1 MSIMIGDIALESPVV
16 LAPLSGVTDAPFRR
30 IARRE
35 GAALVVSEMIASRA
49 VVSEARRDA
58 AERRKLVADHVAEAP
73 LAVQLAGC
81 EPALM
86 AEAARIAAGEGARI
100 VDINFGCPAKKVV
113 NQEAGSALMAD
124 EDLAARIMA
133 AVVEAVSVPVTV
145 KMRLGWRRDRRNAP
159 EIARRADATGVRL
172 LTVHGRTRDQR
183 YGGTADWAAVRAV
196 REAVSLPLLVN
207 GDVDSFAGAREA
219 LAQSGADGVMVG
231 RGACGRPWFLAALAA
246 ELQGRPQP
254 APPTPARQAAIVREH
269 YEGLLR
275 HYGTALGVRQARK
288 HLGWYL
294 DHLPNGAAWRARLL
308 REEAAERVLAT
319 IPQVYAE
326 LEDGG
331 QGLPAA
337 A

>member
-1 MSIMIGDIALESPVV
+1 MSITIGDIRLDSGVV

-49 VVSEARRDA
+49 VVSDARRDA
-58 AERRKLVADHVAEAP
+58 AERRKLVADHRAEAP

-86 AEAARIAAGEGARI
+86 AEAARIAEGAGARI

-124 EDLAARIMA
+124 EALAERIMA
-133 AVVEAVSVPVTV
+133 AVVAAVAVPVTV

-159 EIARRADATGVRL
+159 DIARRAEAAGVKL
-172 LTVHGRTRDQR
+172 LTVHARTRDQR
-183 YGGTADWAAVRAV
+183 YGGTADWAAVRTV

-207 GDVDSFAGAREA
+207 GDIDGFEAAEHA
-219 LAQSGADGVMVG
+219 LALSGADGVMVG

-246 ELQGRPQP
+246 RLEKRPQP
-254 APPTPARQAAIVREH
+254 QAPSWVSQAAIVQEH
-269 YEGLLR
+269 YEGLLL
-275 HYGTALGVRQARK
+275 HYGRELGLRQARK

-294 DHLPNGAAWRARLL
+294 DHLPNGPAWRPRLL
-308 REEAAERVLAT
+308 RESAPERVLALLPE
-319 IPQVYAE
+319 IYGE
-326 LEDGG
+326 LEGRVDAI
-331 QGLPAA
+331 QAA